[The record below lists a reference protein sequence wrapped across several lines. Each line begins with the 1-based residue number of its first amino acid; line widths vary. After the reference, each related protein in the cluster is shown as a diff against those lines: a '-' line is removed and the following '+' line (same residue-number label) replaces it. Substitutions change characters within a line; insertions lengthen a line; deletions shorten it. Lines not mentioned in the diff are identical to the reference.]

1 MLLLIVMMAGCT
13 SITSGSARPG
23 SPPGAPNP
31 LTGEPCDLLTAEE
44 ATAAGLVAEGDF
56 TPGEPGNLLP
66 PTCYW
71 ALTDE
76 LATGLLSV
84 SLGTEFSLDQ
94 YMNWREPID
103 SFEVGGLTWHR
114 YPDDA
119 IAEDLSD
126 CIIGTE
132 FGHDKFVAMM
142 NTDYEN
148 PSASCDLPKEAARY
162 VSGHLPGGERATIPP
177 STPPPPTP
185 LDGVDACSLL
195 TPEQTGELSLS
206 ANGKVTSER
215 TGCEWRST
223 DGDDGVKAM
232 VVYVE
237 PEQAAE
243 RWPYAEEPGQR
254 TITARGHTWNVYTP
268 YAESDTDCLAT
279 LSVTSTSSVVI
290 SGGDYDPAKSCA
302 GVEAAVRMITEK
314 LPDF

>member
-1 MLLLIVMMAGCT
+1 MVAGCASVT
-13 SITSGSARPG
+13 PG
-23 SPPGAPNP
+23 TALPGPAPDP
-31 LTGEPCDLLTAEE
+31 SLTGEPCDLLTAEE
-44 ATAAGLVAEGDF
+44 ATATGLVTEGDF
-56 TPGEPGNLLP
+56 TPGEPSNLLP

-84 SLGTEFSLDQ
+84 SLGTEFSLEE
-94 YMNWREPID
+94 YMNWREPMD

-114 YPDDA
+114 YPSLLT
-119 IAEDLSD
+119 EDLSD

-132 FGHDKFVAMM
+132 FGPDKFVAMM

-162 VSGHLPGGERATIPP
+162 VAGHLPGGEPATIPP

-185 LDGVDACSLL
+185 LDEVDACSLL
-195 TPEQTGELSLS
+195 TPEQTEELTLA

-223 DGDDGVKAM
+223 DGDGGVKAM

-254 TITARGHTWNVYTP
+254 TITARGHTWNIYSP

-302 GVEAAVRMITEK
+302 GVEAAVRMVAEK